1 MSGYPSLASLRQ
13 AAQHILDRNPEPAP
27 AGLNITALLHELQV
41 HQVELDLQ
49 MDALKEALAQAEA
62 GEARFRDLFQFAP
75 MACFSVSPDGGILE
89 ANHKGLDM
97 LGITAKAAA
106 GHQLRA
112 FFDTASLPALDFFLQ
127 AAGEADVEVAT
138 RVPLVLKGLLKR
150 PILVA
155 GQARA
160 GTDLSTRQGCIRLA
174 LMEVPA

>member
-1 MSGYPSLASLRQ
+1 MTGYPSLASLRH
-13 AAQHILDRNPEPAP
+13 AAQHILNQNPEPAP

-49 MDALKEALAQAEA
+49 MEALKEALVQAQA
-62 GEARFRDLFQFAP
+62 GEARFRDLFQLAP
-75 MACFSVSPDGGILE
+75 MGCFSISPEGEILE
-89 ANHKGLDM
+89 INRKGLAV
-97 LGITAKAAA
+97 LGITADAAA

-127 AAGEADVEVAT
+127 AAREGNVEVAT
-138 RVPLVLKGLLKR
+138 RVPLVLKGLFKL
-150 PILVA
+150 PILVS

-160 GTDLSTRQGCIRLA
+160 GTDPSTRQSCIRVA